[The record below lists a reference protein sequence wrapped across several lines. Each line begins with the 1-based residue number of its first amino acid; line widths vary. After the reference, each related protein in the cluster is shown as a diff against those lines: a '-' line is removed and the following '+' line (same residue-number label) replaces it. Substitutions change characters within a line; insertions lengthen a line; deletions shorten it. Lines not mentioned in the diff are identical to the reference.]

1 MVKDENYG
9 SLSLDVQQFNGLMVI
24 YFILHVVILILDRAI
39 LLFQNSSNIRYKYY
53 LYNKKDF
60 KDLSDLL
67 KFRKKSKDDK
77 REYFKKN
84 LTAVEDKL
92 IEIYPKKKR
101 WLNHSLIIPIQYF
114 ADLREEYFVSFKQI
128 EDFNKPLFF
137 KYLLYIFIVI
147 FVHFI
152 TFVYF
157 PMKGNINS
165 GNELFCIEKGKCNDF
180 NSNKALIFFYIFY
193 LFYLVPSALQIKY
206 GFNDMKKKSILKRN
220 PSDLNNLF
228 VTIYQQIPFLNEIKN
243 ILDWTLTSTS
253 LDLGQWIQ
261 FESIYEAIFST
272 YSDDRD
278 EENVIGKQIDKMRKA
293 QKGGVL
299 SFILI
304 SALIFPLVIFSSI
317 NPTNIVNSVYDAKLK
332 IDLSFTYQDNE
343 VKKYTLFENN
353 RPESITEIT
362 DEIFNE
368 FNYTLS
374 VKTRS
379 FPKQQIQTIKFYE
392 TSDTNW
398 DLVLPHIQ
406 TIVNELN
413 ISNPENAVNSI
424 NLIIQTQFTRP
435 LPAEA
440 QIVTDII
447 TANIYNIGQDSES
460 EGAQKA
466 FNLSNAFTNCEDT
479 YINFYDIYTPSRK
492 LSSSTDPITIEDQ
505 KHFYPLGIQLGFQ
518 GCDNSTGKNNFLQ
531 SYFTLKSLKNKKD
544 ENNTK
549 IHDDAMTFHIF
560 SETIS
565 PTTSSY
571 SVYAFYTAVIL
582 VFGEYVRDFCSGEPE
597 KVTLN
602 EMPDPRKMVDL
613 CEGIIIARN
622 SREFRM
628 EKKLY
633 FILIELL
640 REPTYLKEITKS
652 SVERFEE
659 REENAKF
666 VTTDEID

>member
-1 MVKDENYG
+1 
-9 SLSLDVQQFNGLMVI
+9 
-24 YFILHVVILILDRAI
+24 
-39 LLFQNSSNIRYKYY
+39 
-53 LYNKKDF
+53 
-60 KDLSDLL
+60 
-67 KFRKKSKDDK
+67 
-77 REYFKKN
+77 
-84 LTAVEDKL
+84 
-92 IEIYPKKKR
+92 
-101 WLNHSLIIPIQYF
+101 
-114 ADLREEYFVSFKQI
+114 
-128 EDFNKPLFF
+128 
-137 KYLLYIFIVI
+137 
-147 FVHFI
+147 
-152 TFVYF
+152 
-157 PMKGNINS
+157 MKGNINS

-180 NSNKALIFFYIFY
+180 NYNKTLIIFYIFY
-193 LFYLVPSALQIKY
+193 LFYLIPSALQIKY
-206 GFNDMKKKSILKRN
+206 GFNDMKKKSLLKRN
-220 PSDLNNLF
+220 PSDLNNIL
-228 VTIYQQIPFLNEIKN
+228 VNIYQQIPFLNEIKN

-278 EENVIGKQIDKMRKA
+278 EENVIGQQIDKKRKA

-304 SALIFPLVIFSSI
+304 SALIFPLILFSSI
-317 NPTNIVNSVYDAKLK
+317 NPTNKINSVYDAKLK

-374 VKTRS
+374 VKTRN

-413 ISNPENAVNSI
+413 ISNPENTVNSI

-440 QIVTDII
+440 QIVTDEII
-447 TANIYNIGQDSES
+447 ANIYNAGQDSES
-460 EGAQKA
+460 GGAEKA

-479 YINFYDIYTPSRK
+479 YINFYNIYTPSRK
-492 LSSSTDPITIEDQ
+492 LSSSTDPIIIEDP

-549 IHDDAMTFHIF
+549 IKDEAMTFHIF

-602 EMPDPRKMVDL
+602 EMPDPKKMVDL
-613 CEGIIIARN
+613 CEGITIARN